1 MTIDKT
7 MFDKYDGGC
16 RAVEAVAIIVEWQ
29 HKGLYDQVDAIEL
42 ALEFGGPGEWDEARI
57 QRLCEGIGL
66 KADQVAERRR
76 KAAEMQAEFQARRLA
91 HV

>member
-7 MFDKYDGGC
+7 MFDKYEGHSK
-16 RAVEAVAIIVEWQ
+16 AAEALAIIVEWH
-29 HKGLYDQVDAIEL
+29 HKGLYDQIDCIEL

-57 QRLCEGIGL
+57 ERLCQGIEL
-66 KADQVAERRR
+66 KSEQVAKRRAGR
-76 KAAEMQAEFQARRLA
+76 ARRVA